1 MLLAG
6 GRELLGGERDEC
18 RLEGS
23 TTVAGGGASVT
34 MGSGLALRRELEG
47 PVRSGPRTSM
57 IGMEPGILKRG
68 GGRVGAIGG
77 DSGSP
82 NRVG

>member
-1 MLLAG
+1 
-6 GRELLGGERDEC
+6 
-18 RLEGS
+18 
-23 TTVAGGGASVT
+23 
-34 MGSGLALRRELEG
+34 MGSGLALRRDLEG

-57 IGMEPGILKRG
+57 IGIEPGILER
-68 GGRVGAIGG
+68 GRVGTIGG